1 MTAQLYRHIKDW
13 PTDKLRV
20 VLEFFD
26 HEHVRHWYTGLISD
40 IRGELDRRGETVC
53 IKCSVPLREI
63 EACTECGYGMEQLQK
78 SETTE
83 ATYESAMA
91 QLDRLG
97 VPR

>member
-40 IRGELDRRGETVC
+40 IRGELDRRGPSLLEQVIAVQEPET
-53 IKCSVPLREI
+53 
-63 EACTECGYGMEQLQK
+63 Q
-78 SETTE
+78 